1 MQVIPHTPHKPLVTR
16 TPFDQMS
23 NLERLKEALEKDKP
37 ESQLFQEE
45 CKELKLKVRQSV
57 FRLFTD
63 FRFGVREQMSIQ
75 LILSGG
81 SISSIYHGENVKDYD
96 FWCRDSKDIH
106 PLATILRDEAKDIIM
121 DDTGPEYGDIF
132 EATGFHES
140 PNAITLK
147 NRMQL
152 ITLSDYEKAR
162 QSFDFIHCMP
172 YYDLHSDRLYISME
186 QWRLIKSK
194 RLVRQHLTIEP
205 SSHRVA
211 KYKERG
217 WKI

>member
-16 TPFDQMS
+16 TPFDQLS
-23 NLERLKEALEKDKP
+23 NLDRLKDALEKDKP

-45 CKELKLKVRQSV
+45 CKELKLKVKRAVST
-57 FRLFTD
+57 LFTD

-152 ITLSDYEKAR
+152 ITLSDYERAR
-162 QSFDFIHCMP
+162 SAFDFIHCMP
-172 YYDLHSDRLYISME
+172 YYDLHSDRLLS
-186 QWRLIKSK
+186 LI
-194 RLVRQHLTIEP
+194 HI
-205 SSHRVA
+205 
-211 KYKERG
+211 
-217 WKI
+217 

>member
-16 TPFDQMS
+16 TPFDQLS
-23 NLERLKEALEKDKP
+23 NLDRLKDALEKDKP

-45 CKELKLKVRQSV
+45 CKELKLKVKRAVST
-57 FRLFTD
+57 LFTD

-106 PLATILRDEAKDIIM
+106 PLATILREEAKDIIM

-132 EATGFHES
+132 DATGFHES

-152 ITLSDYEKAR
+152 ITISDYEKAR
-162 QSFDFIHCMP
+162 KAFDFMHCMP

-186 QWRLIKSK
+186 QWRSIKRKKLFVNTKNLNVSK
-194 RLVRQHLTIEP
+194 RRID
-205 SSHRVA
+205 
-211 KYKERG
+211 KYKEKG
-217 WKI
+217 WSY

>member
-45 CKELKLKVRQSV
+45 CKELKLKVKRAVST
-57 FRLFTD
+57 LFTD

-106 PLATILRDEAKDIIM
+106 PLATILREEAKDIIM

-132 EATGFHES
+132 DATGFHES

-152 ITLSDYEKAR
+152 ITISDYEKAR
-162 QSFDFIHCMP
+162 KAFDFMHCMP

-186 QWRLIKSK
+186 QWRSIKRKKLFVNTKNLNVSK
-194 RLVRQHLTIEP
+194 RRID
-205 SSHRVA
+205 
-211 KYKERG
+211 KYKEKG
-217 WKI
+217 WSY

>member
-16 TPFDQMS
+16 TPFDQLS

-45 CKELKLKVRQSV
+45 CKELKLKVKRAVST
-57 FRLFTD
+57 LFTD

-106 PLATILRDEAKDIIM
+106 PLATILREEAKDIIM

-132 EATGFHES
+132 DATGFHES

-147 NRMQL
+147 NRMLSL
-152 ITLSDYEKAR
+152 IH
-162 QSFDFIHCMP
+162 I
-172 YYDLHSDRLYISME
+172 
-186 QWRLIKSK
+186 
-194 RLVRQHLTIEP
+194 
-205 SSHRVA
+205 
-211 KYKERG
+211 
-217 WKI
+217 

>member
-16 TPFDQMS
+16 TPFDQLS

-45 CKELKLKVRQSV
+45 CKELKLKVKRAVST
-57 FRLFTD
+57 LFTD

-106 PLATILRDEAKDIIM
+106 PLATILREEAKDIIM

-132 EATGFHES
+132 DATGFHES

-152 ITLSDYEKAR
+152 ITISDYEKAR
-162 QSFDFIHCMP
+162 KAFDFMHCMP

-186 QWRLIKSK
+186 QWRSIKRKKLFVNTKNLNVSK
-194 RLVRQHLTIEP
+194 RRID
-205 SSHRVA
+205 
-211 KYKERG
+211 KYKEKG
-217 WKI
+217 WSY